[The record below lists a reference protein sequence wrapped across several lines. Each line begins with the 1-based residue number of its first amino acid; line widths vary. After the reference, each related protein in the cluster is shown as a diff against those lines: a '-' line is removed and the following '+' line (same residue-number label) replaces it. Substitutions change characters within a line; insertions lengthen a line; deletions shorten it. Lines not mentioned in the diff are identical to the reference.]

1 MEMEEAQKRAAAM
14 EREIDDQFKECDY
27 NAQCRD
33 AIDDATQIGTGIL
46 KGPVNSTKMAQK
58 WTTVRDP
65 ETGATIQVLESGQSK
80 KPAVYWTNPW
90 HFFPDPDA
98 RTIDES
104 DGIYERHLMTA
115 KQLRNLSRLRG
126 FDAEEVNELLK
137 EAPRQSVPSYLAD
150 LHAITEARVRG
161 NTGTDTLY
169 HVFEY
174 YGSLTTQRLQTIADA
189 LGMAD
194 MADYYD
200 GEDNLSEWP
209 VCIWFCQGRIIKFAE
224 HPLDSGAPLYSLF
237 TYQRD
242 AASLWGYGVPYM
254 MRDSQ
259 AAINAAYRMMM
270 DNAGLSTGPQIFM
283 HQESI
288 EPADGDWTLKP
299 RKVWKLKRRLQQGE
313 RVVDSITIDSRQTE
327 LMAIVNL
334 VRQMIDDE
342 TGISKLA
349 EGDQSSNVQQ
359 TAQGMAMLMNS
370 TNVVFKRV
378 IRNWDDDV
386 TKPTLRRVYEWNMQF
401 SEKEEIKGDFEVD
414 ARGSAVLM
422 VRELEAANLMGLV
435 DRASVNPRLGPITKI
450 VPAYRKAVQAMHL
463 AADDVVMTDDEIE
476 QMEAEQANQPP
487 PPNPEMLKLE
497 LEREKIASAERI
509 AIHKADSDER
519 VAVLRHETAM
529 MQVAEKMN
537 MTEQQLRT
545 MLTDK
550 REERASKERIV
561 AGEMAIAERTGKHAG
576 GYV

>member
-1 MEMEEAQKRAAAM
+1 
-14 EREIDDQFKECDY
+14 
-27 NAQCRD
+27 
-33 AIDDATQIGTGIL
+33 
-46 KGPVNSTKMAQK
+46 
-58 WTTVRDP
+58 
-65 ETGATIQVLESGQSK
+65 
-80 KPAVYWTNPW
+80 
-90 HFFPDPDA
+90 
-98 RTIDES
+98 
-104 DGIYERHLMTA
+104 
-115 KQLRNLSRLRG
+115 
-126 FDAEEVNELLK
+126 
-137 EAPRQSVPSYLAD
+137 
-150 LHAITEARVRG
+150 
-161 NTGTDTLY
+161 
-169 HVFEY
+169 
-174 YGSLTTQRLQTIADA
+174 
-189 LGMAD
+189 
-194 MADYYD
+194 
-200 GEDNLSEWP
+200 
-209 VCIWFCQGRIIKFAE
+209 
-224 HPLDSGAPLYSLF
+224 
-237 TYQRD
+237 
-242 AASLWGYGVPYM
+242 M